1 MPALL
6 GRWGEKQAAG
16 YLHQKG
22 YRLLAAGYRC
32 RMGEIDLIAQ
42 KGRELAFVEVKL
54 RRNARFAEP
63 REQVTAPQNS
73 GASCWRRGT
82 SSPSTRNMVSITARF
97 DVAEVYAPDGLQT
110 AEPEIRYYGRAFVV
124 RRCGMKIPYF
134 DAHCDTL
141 AVWLTCPARIWGGA
155 PASGIWKSF
164 PL

>member
-1 MPALL
+1 MSSDAALL

-63 REQVTAPQNS
+63 REQVTAAKQ
-73 GASCWRRGT
+73 RRILLAARNFLAQHPEYGEMCIRDR
-82 SSPSTRNMVSITARF
+82 PSTLPKAAAGSSL
-97 DVAEVYAPDGLQT
+97 G
-110 AEPEIRYYGRAFVV
+110 
-124 RRCGMKIPYF
+124 
-134 DAHCDTL
+134 
-141 AVWLTCPARIWGGA
+141 RIWT
-155 PASGIWKSF
+155 
-164 PL
+164 